1 MSATLTPSG
10 LPTRWERASTRWF
23 ALGLILV
30 CVVLLRAS
38 VIGVGAPYITID
50 DDTAFKGGFL
60 VWFGHA
66 PPQRM
71 YLESWLYGLSAMCVY
86 ACRFLMGLAPGGF
99 GIDSITHAYRD
110 FYGNPVP
117 YVLTFRAFTLL
128 IDLATICFVY
138 GIARRALADR
148 WAGWAALCV
157 AAMFGLS
164 YNTIWSGIVARP
176 DSVLAFLSAGGVYL
190 YLRSDSG
197 RDLRWL
203 LVAAVLLG
211 MAAGQKLHGALMT
224 VLLCVDI
231 LRVRGLRDGW
241 RAAMVLAGVSLFM
254 FCVAAGSVLFDP
266 LLYAKLRMANVK
278 DDMSPWLHAGDQ
290 VGTTLRGMG
299 WVTAPLLLYG
309 IYCAFRRGGTS
320 QAVRTLAW
328 LSMGWL
334 LLFLSIRAL
343 RAYWMLPALP
353 VVYATAVY
361 GITRL
366 PSRLLR
372 GAAAAAVLAVLALQS
387 GAQVQA
393 LRSADYRGLRSWV
406 VSNVHDRPFYIL
418 GFDALTLPKNTRCLT
433 HTAHIVQG
441 ILDADR
447 AAGLSF
453 TTRHA
458 KDWEERTLLMLQ
470 DMLGGQFEPGFEF
483 YDFFNTPPELFDREV
498 GFDKLAYIF
507 VEEGFDLSQA
517 PAMRA
522 LLDSQFHA
530 VAAVT
535 GAGGGPAGLQYRV
548 YARR

>member
-1 MSATLTPSG
+1 MSSSR
-10 LPTRWERASTRWF
+10 LPTWWDRASTRGLV
-23 ALGLILV
+23 LGLILL

-38 VIGVGAPYITID
+38 VLGVGAPFITID

-71 YLESWLYGLSAMCVY
+71 YLESWLYGLSAAGVY
-86 ACRFLMGLAPGGF
+86 AFRFLSGAAAGGL
-99 GIDSITHAYRD
+99 GIDLVTNAYRD
-110 FYGNPVP
+110 FYGHPEP

-128 IDLATICFVY
+128 LDLATLCFCV
-138 GIARRALADR
+138 GIARRVLAER
-148 WAGWAALCV
+148 WGGWAALCV
-157 AAMFGLS
+157 VAMYGLS

-203 LVAAVLLG
+203 LAAAVLLG

-224 VLLCVDI
+224 VLLCMDI

-241 RAAMVLAGVSLFM
+241 RATAVLAGVALFL

-266 LLYAKLRMANVK
+266 LLYVKLRLANVH
-278 DDMSPWLHAGDQ
+278 DDSSPWIHAGAQ

-299 WVTAPLLLYG
+299 WITAPFLLYG
-309 IYCAFRRGGTS
+309 IYCAFLRRETS
-320 QAVRTLAW
+320 QGVRTLACV
-328 LSMGWL
+328 SIGWL
-334 LLFLSIRAL
+334 LLFLSIRQL

-353 VVYATAVY
+353 AFYATAVY

-366 PSRLLR
+366 PWRALR
-372 GAAAAAVLAVLALQS
+372 GAAVATVLAALALQS
-387 GAQVQA
+387 LAQVQA
-393 LRSADYRGLRSWV
+393 LRAADYRGLRNWAV
-406 VSNVHDRPFYIL
+406 DNARNRPFYIL
-418 GFDALTLPKNTRCLT
+418 GFDALTLPKNTRCMA
-433 HTAHIVQG
+433 HTAHIVQR

-447 AAGLSF
+447 ASGLSF

-458 KDWEERTLLMLQ
+458 KNWEERTILTLQ
-470 DMLGGQFEPGFEF
+470 DMLGGQFEPGYEF
-483 YDFFNTPPELFDREV
+483 YDYFNSPPELFAQEV
-498 GFDKLAYIF
+498 GLDKLAYVV
-507 VEEGFDLSQA
+507 VEDSFDLSRA
-517 PAMRA
+517 GEMRA
-522 LLDSQFHA
+522 MLESQFHP
-530 VAAVT
+530 VADVT
-535 GAGGGPAGLQYRV
+535 GAGGGESGLKYRI